1 MRSATHHP
9 AVIVKHRAKLVE
21 RLTGEKRNET
31 MSGDIEYSVSQIK
44 QKIDEEEKKAYIDF
58 ICRLMARMKI
68 ESLRRMMDSAIK
80 EI

>member
-1 MRSATHHP
+1 MKNSTKRP
-9 AVIVKHRAKLVE
+9 AVIVKHRANLVE
-21 RLTGEKRNET
+21 RLTGKKEHET

-68 ESLRRMMDSAIK
+68 ESLRRMMDAAIK